1 MIVAFFIF
9 FIFSILLVIAAY
21 KDATSMTIPNWISL
35 AMIAGFIV
43 MIPFTWQ
50 GLPELG
56 THLAVGGA
64 FLAAGFAM
72 FAFGWLGG
80 GDAKLMAATALWM
93 TWPDALQFVLY
104 TTLFGAALGLFL
116 MIGRKFIPVRVLTS
130 QWMYTMFK
138 DETKMPYGLAI
149 AAGGIMTLPNSAIFM
164 AAIGA

>member
-1 MIVAFFIF
+1 MIAPLLFFIF
-9 FIFSILLVIAAY
+9 AVPLMVAAY

-35 AMIAGFIV
+35 AMIAGFVV
-43 MIPFTWQ
+43 MVPFTWQ

-56 THLAVGGA
+56 THLVVGGA

-93 TWPDALQFVLY
+93 TWPDALQFILY

-116 MIGRKFIPVRVLTS
+116 LIGRKFLPVRVLTS

-149 AAGGIMTLPNSAIFM
+149 AAGGIMVLPKSAIFM